1 MCAGWKNF
9 NSLISQPGR
18 RNGMKTPW
26 SRVSLL
32 VGSVWG
38 EASSSPLLLKM
49 PQVQRLTF
57 TTPTDRTLFFQLATK
72 TWQQS
77 RLFLNAIVVLTAGAL
92 ACVVRRQETVI
103 TVKSLTSLDL
113 MKAPPRLLLQRKT
126 GDSSRQKSWK
136 VTGPSSAGVL
146 PKESLGL
153 DQSFQN
159 NLMKTDFSCR
169 AFWISM
175 PLVTLWTQISLK
187 YAAEAVIR
195 VQILPIS
202 SKSLIKYWPP
212 G

>member
-1 MCAGWKNF
+1 MCSSAARDSD
-9 NSLISQPGR
+9 NSEVFDILG
-18 RNGMKTPW
+18 
-26 SRVSLL
+26 L
-32 VGSVWG
+32 
-38 EASSSPLLLKM
+38 
-49 PQVQRLTF
+49 
-57 TTPTDRTLFFQLATK
+57 D
-72 TWQQS
+72 
-77 RLFLNAIVVLTAGAL
+77 
-92 ACVVRRQETVI
+92 
-103 TVKSLTSLDL
+103 KS
-113 MKAPPRLLLQRKT
+113 APRLLLQRKT

-195 VQILPIS
+195 VHVSVLDVHCSRPDHFIRVAPTTARYFYFHQLPIMIIVMIIIVVIFTIIIMIRTINIDIIIILKAVSPRHCWRS
-202 SKSLIKYWPP
+202 SSWSWSSPWSWQSSSTSISSWKASSLKALLTR
-212 G
+212 

>member
-1 MCAGWKNF
+1 MPPGLPLNF
-9 NSLISQPGR
+9 LKLEQQLMSYRSMHTRGTQWVKRTRAHSRL
-18 RNGMKTPW
+18 NGSIYLFLKHSW
-26 SRVSLL
+26 HCLQVSLWNFCIWRSFWWPHI
-32 VGSVWG
+32 SVHVVIG
-38 EASSSPLLLKM
+38 AS
-49 PQVQRLTF
+49 
-57 TTPTDRTLFFQLATK
+57 
-72 TWQQS
+72 
-77 RLFLNAIVVLTAGAL
+77 AL
-92 ACVVRRQETVI
+92 ALRYARGLI
-103 TVKSLTSLDL
+103 FFSI
-113 MKAPPRLLLQRKT
+113 
-126 GDSSRQKSWK
+126 
-136 VTGPSSAGVL
+136 SSASNFRGGL
-146 PKESLGL
+146 PKESLRL

>member
-1 MCAGWKNF
+1 
-9 NSLISQPGR
+9 
-18 RNGMKTPW
+18 MKRESRW
-26 SRVSLL
+26 RVS
-32 VGSVWG
+32 W
-38 EASSSPLLLKM
+38 ASPAWAAANWRST
-49 PQVQRLTF
+49 QVKNPGQRS
-57 TTPTDRTLFFQLATK
+57 
-72 TWQQS
+72 QQHS
-77 RLFLNAIVVLTAGAL
+77 RLNGSIYLFLKHSWHCLQVSLWNFCIWRSFWWPHISVHVVIGASAL
-92 ACVVRRQETVI
+92 ALRYARGLI
-103 TVKSLTSLDL
+103 FFSI
-113 MKAPPRLLLQRKT
+113 
-126 GDSSRQKSWK
+126 
-136 VTGPSSAGVL
+136 SSASNFRGGL
-146 PKESLGL
+146 PKESLRL